1 MKKRYLVLILLL
13 IIVSVSATYAF
24 IVRESDT
31 ESIITFG
38 SLKMKLMETT
48 LVDGEEVEVDDEESL
63 DISHATNVSRIVRVK
78 NIGRHSMY
86 VRVKLNIYGEN
97 DGEIYDISDAYK
109 IDTSDNWIYQ
119 DGYYYYKYA
128 LSEDEIT
135 DELMKEIVFDNDI
148 VTTKYQGSKFNL
160 EIKGE
165 ALQRENNKDNVLEAK
180 GWPE

>member
-13 IIVSVSATYAF
+13 IIVSASATYAF

-48 LVDGEEVEVDDEESL
+48 LVNGEEIEVSDDAL
-63 DISHATNVSRIVRVK
+63 DISNATNVSRIVRVK
-78 NIGRHSMY
+78 NVGRHSMY

-97 DGEIYDISDAYK
+97 DGETFDISDAYK

-119 DGYYYYKYA
+119 DGYYYYKDA
-128 LSEDEIT
+128 LSENEIT

-148 VTTKYQGSKFNL
+148 VNSKYQGSKFNL

-165 ALQRENNKDNVLEAK
+165 ALQRENNKDNVLEAT

>member
-48 LVDGEEVEVDDEESL
+48 LVNGEEIEVSDDAL
-63 DISHATNVSRIVRVK
+63 DISNATNVSRIVRIK
-78 NIGRHSMY
+78 NVGRHSMY

-97 DGEIYDISDAYK
+97 NGEIYDISDAYK

-128 LSEDEIT
+128 LSKDEIT

-165 ALQRENNKDNVLEAK
+165 ALQRENNKDNVLEAT